1 MSGRITNMMISRSV
15 LTDLNDVS
23 SRLSK
28 TQQKMSSGKEITRP
42 SDDPY
47 GTSRALSLRSDLD
60 GVQQFQ
66 RNIGEAVAWQN
77 ITDAALSKINDAVQR
92 ARELT
97 IQASTDSA
105 GQAARTAAA
114 QEIDQLIE
122 TVKGEAN
129 ASYGGSYVFSGT
141 KTDTR
146 PYDLG
151 GSPPDDTY
159 KGNAATVAREIGPG
173 VSVPINVAAQSV
185 LGDGQ
190 SATPDGKL
198 LNVLRDITDHL
209 RGGTTA
215 DGNALRGADLRNLDA
230 NLDALTQVR
239 ATVGATTNRLEA
251 ADSRLQQ
258 VEESTTQLLSNV
270 EDADMAKTLI
280 DYSMQQNVYQSAL
293 RAGSNIIQQSLLD
306 FLR

>member
-15 LTDLNDVS
+15 LTDLNDIS
-23 SRLSK
+23 SQLAK

-42 SDDPY
+42 SDNPY

-60 GVQQFQ
+60 GTQQYQ
-66 RNIGEAVAWQN
+66 RNIGEATAWQN

-105 GQAARTAAA
+105 GQAARNAAA

-122 TVKGEAN
+122 TIKGEAN

-141 KTDTR
+141 ATNTK
-146 PYDLG
+146 PYAVG
-151 GSPPDDTY
+151 GADAYAGDS
-159 KGNAATVAREIGPG
+159 GTVAREIGPG
-173 VSVPINVAAQSV
+173 VSVTINAIGQTV

-190 SATPDGKL
+190 AAGDNKL
-198 LNVLRDITDHL
+198 LDVLRDIGDNL

-215 DGNALRGADLRNLDA
+215 DANALRGTDLQRLDA
-230 NLDALTQVR
+230 NLATLTQTR

-251 ADSRLQQ
+251 ADARLQQ
-258 VEESTTQLLSNV
+258 VEETTTKLLSDV
-270 EDADMAKTLI
+270 EDADMAKTYI
-280 DYSMQQNVYQSAL
+280 DFSMQQNVYQSAL

>member
-1 MSGRITNMMISRSV
+1 MSGRITNLMISRSV

-23 SRLSK
+23 RQLSK

-47 GTSRALSLRSDLD
+47 GTSRALTLRSDLD
-60 GVQQFQ
+60 GVKQYQ
-66 RNIGEAVAWQN
+66 RNIGEATAWQN
-77 ITDAALSKINDAVQR
+77 ISDAALAKISDAVQR

-97 IQASTDSA
+97 IQAATDSA
-105 GQAARTAAA
+105 GQAARNAAA

-141 KTDTR
+141 ATATK
-146 PYDLG
+146 PYAVG
-151 GSPPDDTY
+151 GSDAYAGDN
-159 KGNAATVAREIGPG
+159 GTVAREIGPG
-173 VSVPINVAAQSV
+173 VSVPVNVVGQTI
-185 LGDGQ
+185 LGNGQ
-190 SATPDGKL
+190 ASGDNKL
-198 LNVLRDITDHL
+198 LDVLRDITDNL
-209 RGGTTA
+209 RGGTAA
-215 DGNALRGADLRNLDA
+215 DGNALRGTDLQRLDS
-230 NLDALTQVR
+230 NLDALTQTR

-251 ADSRLQQ
+251 ADGRLQQ
-258 VEESTTQLLSNV
+258 VEETTTSLLSDV
-270 EDADMAKTLI
+270 EDADMAKTYI
-280 DYSMQQNVYQSAL
+280 NFSMQQNVYQSAL